1 MQYSTRKRTLLKTIS
16 WRTVATLTTT
26 VLVYIFTGAF
36 ALAVTIGGLEVIA
49 KMIFYFVHERVWDK
63 IRYGRKEIPSFVVWI
78 TGLPSS
84 GKREIADCLYERLRE
99 RKLKV
104 GRIDS
109 RGVRPLF
116 PETGFAP
123 DDVDQHVR
131 RAGHLCSM
139 LEKNGV
145 IVVASF
151 VSPYESSRLFAR
163 AQANHFVEVYLRT
176 SPDACEKRDTRG
188 RYRKAKR
195 GEYRYFPGVDVTYE
209 EPLQPE
215 IVIDV
220 DRVTVDEATAQIES
234 YLQKNLI
241 NQN

>member
-1 MQYSTRKRTLLKTIS
+1 MQYSTKKRTLFKTIS
-16 WRTVATLTTT
+16 WRTIATLTTA
-26 VLVYIFTGAF
+26 VLVYIFTGEIAI
-36 ALAVTIGGLEVIA
+36 AITIGGIEVIA
-49 KMIFYFVHERVWDK
+49 KMIFYFAHERVWAK
-63 IRYGRKEIPSFVVWI
+63 IKYGKKEIPSFVVWI

-84 GKREIADCLYERLRE
+84 GKREIADGLYKRLLE

-123 DDVDQHVR
+123 GDVDQHVR

-151 VSPYESSRLFAR
+151 VSPYKESRSFAR
-163 AQANHFVEVYLRT
+163 KQANHFVEVYLNT
-176 SPDACEKRDTRG
+176 TAEACEKRDDRG
-188 RYRKAKR
+188 RYGRAKK
-195 GEYRYFPGVDVTYE
+195 GEYRFFPGVNIEYE
-209 EPLQPE
+209 IPNSPE
-215 IVIDV
+215 IIIDV
-220 DRVTVDEATAQIES
+220 DSISIDEATSQIES
-234 YLQKNLI
+234 YLQRTFI
-241 NQN
+241 NHH